1 MDYCTSCRRH
11 LNGALVCPG
20 CGAYAPDIAPA
31 TIDSRVAPSRPTGR
45 TAGTVMIPL
54 PPTTPA
60 APMVPTLA
68 AETWGYGATD
78 GGWPDGQVADEPVA
92 DGSTAD
98 GFTADGFATDGF
110 TADGFAT
117 EAFAT
122 AGSASG
128 IRDLE
133 VEADADAV
141 ADMDVD
147 VAGVPAAPQGRA
159 ARRRQVAR
167 WKKNQ
172 RRAVVATAVAL
183 VGGGLTVLGMDRQ
196 STDRTQ
202 AATAPDSESLGSVE
216 EQGSQRGRTP
226 ATETDDA
233 RRTADTPTTWSPSGD
248 TSRDRSAADRPN
260 SRPNHPNSPHTASA
274 DQSAQKARTGSSAT
288 DGTAGDTATPT
299 DETTT
304 PPATD
309 DSSPSADTGTS
320 TGSDTGTGTDTGADS
335 SGSGTDTGSDSG
347 TETGTSDGSGSGSG
361 SDTATTSPS
370 GLCLLGIVCVS

>member
-31 TIDSRVAPSRPTGR
+31 TIDSRVAPSRPTGT
-45 TAGTVMIPL
+45 TAGSVMIPL

-60 APMVPTLA
+60 APMVPTLPVA
-68 AETWGYGATD
+68 TWGYGATD
-78 GGWPDGQVADEPVA
+78 GGWPDGPVADEPAA

-98 GFTADGFATDGF
+98 GFTADGFA
-110 TADGFAT
+110 ADGFAADGFT
-117 EAFAT
+117 TAGFTT

-128 IRDLE
+128 IRGVE
-133 VEADADAV
+133 MEADADAV

-147 VAGVPAAPQGRA
+147 VDVEGVPAAPQGRA

-202 AATAPDSESLGSVE
+202 AATAPDAESLGSVE

-248 TSRDRSAADRPN
+248 TSRDRGAAADRPN

-274 DQSAQKARTGSSAT
+274 DQSAQKARTGSSTT
-288 DGTAGDTATPT
+288 DGTADDTATPT
-299 DETTT
+299 DGTTT

-309 DSSPSADTGTS
+309 DSGSPADTGTS
-320 TGSDTGTGTDTGADS
+320 TGSDTGTDTGADS

-347 TETGTSDGSGSGSG
+347 TGTGTGTSDGSG

>member
-31 TIDSRVAPSRPTGR
+31 TIDSRVAPSRPTG
-45 TAGTVMIPL
+45 TAAGSVVIPL

-60 APMVPTLA
+60 APMVPTLPA
-68 AETWGYGATD
+68 ATWGYGATD
-78 GGWPDGQVADEPVA
+78 DGWLDGPVADEPR
-92 DGSTAD
+92 AD
-98 GFTADGFATDGF
+98 GFTAEGFA
-110 TADGFAT
+110 ADGFAADGPT
-117 EAFAT
+117 
-122 AGSASG
+122 SG
-128 IRDLE
+128 IRDAE
-133 VEADADAV
+133 VGTDADAV

-202 AATAPDSESLGSVE
+202 AATAPDAESLGSVE

-233 RRTADTPTTWSPSGD
+233 RRTADTPTTLSPSGD

-260 SRPNHPNSPHTASA
+260 SRPNHPDSPHTTSA
-274 DQSAQKARTGSSAT
+274 EQSAQKARTGSSTT
-288 DGTAGDTATPT
+288 DGTATDTATPT

-309 DSSPSADTGTS
+309 DSGSSADTGTN

-347 TETGTSDGSGSGSG
+347 TETGTSDGSGS
-361 SDTATTSPS
+361 DTATTSPS

>member
-31 TIDSRVAPSRPTGR
+31 TIDSRVAPSRPTGT
-45 TAGTVMIPL
+45 TAGSVMIPL

-60 APMVPTLA
+60 APMVPTLPA
-68 AETWGYGATD
+68 ATWGYGATD
-78 GGWPDGQVADEPVA
+78 SGWTDGPVADEPAA

-98 GFTADGFATDGF
+98 GFTADGFPADGFTTAGF
-110 TADGFAT
+110 TADGFT
-117 EAFAT
+117 T
-122 AGSASG
+122 AGPASG
-128 IRDLE
+128 IRGVE
-133 VEADADAV
+133 MEADTDAV
-141 ADMDVD
+141 ADTDVD
-147 VAGVPAAPQGRA
+147 VEGVPAAPQGRA

-202 AATAPDSESLGSVE
+202 AATAPDAETLGSVE

-248 TSRDRSAADRPN
+248 TSRDRAAADRPN

-274 DQSAQKARTGSSAT
+274 DQSAQKARTGSSTT
-288 DGTAGDTATPT
+288 DGTAADTATPT
-299 DETTT
+299 DGTTT

-309 DSSPSADTGTS
+309 DSGSSADTGTS

-347 TETGTSDGSGSGSG
+347 TETGTSDGSGS
-361 SDTATTSPS
+361 DTATTSPS

>member
-31 TIDSRVAPSRPTGR
+31 TIDSRVAPSRPTGT
-45 TAGTVMIPL
+45 TAGSVMIPL

-60 APMVPTLA
+60 APMVPTLPA
-68 AETWGYGATD
+68 ATWGYGATD
-78 GGWPDGQVADEPVA
+78 GGWPDGPVADEPA
-92 DGSTAD
+92 AD
-98 GFTADGFATDGF
+98 GFTTAGF
-110 TADGFAT
+110 T
-117 EAFAT
+117 T
-122 AGSASG
+122 AGPASG
-128 IRDLE
+128 IRGVE
-133 VEADADAV
+133 MEADADAV

-147 VAGVPAAPQGRA
+147 VEGVPAAPQGRA

-202 AATAPDSESLGSVE
+202 AATAPDAESLGSVE

-248 TSRDRSAADRPN
+248 TSRDRGAAADRPN

-274 DQSAQKARTGSSAT
+274 DQSAQKARTGSSTT
-288 DGTAGDTATPT
+288 DGTADDTATPT
-299 DETTT
+299 DGTTT

-309 DSSPSADTGTS
+309 DSGSSADTGTS
-320 TGSDTGTGTDTGADS
+320 TGSDTGTGTGTGTDTGADS

-347 TETGTSDGSGSGSG
+347 TGTGTGTSDGSG

>member
-31 TIDSRVAPSRPTGR
+31 TIDSRVAPSRPTGT

-78 GGWPDGQVADEPVA
+78 GGWPDGPVA
-92 DGSTAD
+92 DGSTA
-98 GFTADGFATDGF
+98 DGF

-202 AATAPDSESLGSVE
+202 AATAPDAESLGSVE

-309 DSSPSADTGTS
+309 DSSSSADTGTS
-320 TGSDTGTGTDTGADS
+320 TGSDTGTGTGTDTGADS